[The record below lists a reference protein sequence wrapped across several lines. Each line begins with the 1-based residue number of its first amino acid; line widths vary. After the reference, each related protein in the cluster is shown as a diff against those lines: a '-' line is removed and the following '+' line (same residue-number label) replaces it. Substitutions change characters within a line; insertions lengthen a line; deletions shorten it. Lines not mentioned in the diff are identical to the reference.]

1 MTLQPGEDRA
11 VTSPDEIPSS
21 ANTLAGV
28 TLVDDE
34 LAARA
39 AREILSPSS
48 RGTILVVEPEA
59 GSPAAKQLEAA
70 GFSVKLTP
78 DGVVGSQYLATMK
91 FDAVVSDVH
100 VGGLGGIDLLRYAHE
115 HDRDIP
121 VLLMTGAPDV
131 ESAAAAVEHGAFQ
144 YLLKPLPAGRL
155 VDAVDKAVRACA
167 AARARSRALEA
178 ILDDPTQ
185 DTQAHLDKSRWDNA
199 LSTLWMAYQPIVLPS
214 ESSTPTRRSCA
225 ATSRR
230 CAAPGSCSTWPSR
243 CTSLVALGGAP
254 RARAEGR
261 LVRRRAAGSHYV
273 FVNLHADD
281 LLDEMPH
288 LARARRC
295 RTSRHGRR
303 ARDHR
308 ARRAARHRRGEGE
321 DGRAA
326 VAWAFAMALDDLG
339 AGYAGLTSFAHLRPE
354 MVKLDM
360 ALVRDIDEDPVK
372 RKLVAS
378 RGIDVSRDIGTL
390 VVGEGVE
397 TEAERDTLMQLGCNL
412 LQGYLFG
419 KPKRL

>member
-59 GSPAAKQLEAA
+59 GSPAARQLEAA

-131 ESAAAAVEHGAFQ
+131 ESAALAVEHGAFQ

-214 ESSTPTRRSCA
+214 GKLYAYEALVRSEEPTMRGAGDLLDMAESLH
-225 ATSRR
+225 
-230 CAAPGSCSTWPSR
+230 G
-243 CTSLVALGGAP
+243 LVALG
-254 RARAEGR
+254 RT
-261 LVRRRAAGSHYV
+261 VREKVGLFAAATAGSHYV

-281 LLDEMPH
+281 LLDEM
-288 LARARRC
+288 L
-295 RTSRHGRR
+295 TSREQ
-303 ARDHR
+303 AL
-308 ARRAARHRRGEGE
+308 AEVAPAVVLEITERAALHDIDEAKAKMAELRSMGFRI
-321 DGRAA
+321 
-326 VAWAFAMALDDLG
+326 ALDDLG
-339 AGYAGLTSFAHLRPE
+339 AGYAGLTSFAHLLPE
-354 MVKLDM
+354 IVKLDM
-360 ALVRDIDEDPVK
+360 ALVRDIDKDPVK
-372 RKLVAS
+372 RKLVKSVA
-378 RGIDVSRDIGTL
+378 DVSRDIGTL